1 MNKNISENIRTIRE
15 MKNLTR
21 KFVASEMDMSISGY
35 GKIERGEIDLT
46 ISKLSKIASVF
57 GVSLNDLLFL
67 DISYFFNKSYNKSS
81 NHDYVDNN
89 IKKHD
94 FIFGQLQTS

>member
-57 GVSLNDLLFL
+57 GVTLNDLLFL
-67 DISYFFNKSYNKSS
+67 DISFFFNKSYNKSP
-81 NHDYVDNN
+81 NQDYVDSN

-94 FIFGQLQTS
+94 FMFGQLPTS

>member
-67 DISYFFNKSYNKSS
+67 DISFFFNKSYNKSS
-81 NHDYVDNN
+81 NPDYVDNN
-89 IKKHD
+89 INKHD
-94 FIFGQLQTS
+94 FMFGQLQTT

>member
-15 MKNLTR
+15 MKHLTR
-21 KFVASEMDMSISGY
+21 KFVAYEMEMSISGY

-46 ISKLSKIASVF
+46 VSKLTKIAAIL

-67 DISYFFNKSYNKSS
+67 DISFFFNKTHNQEL
-81 NHDYVDNN
+81 
-89 IKKHD
+89 I
-94 FIFGQLQTS
+94 Q